1 MSAVLN
7 MSIYR
12 FFIFL
17 FFIFNVKSN
26 DEEMDSLLQGLDKD
40 KLKKLAIFFNSKEK
54 LKKFKDHVQTM
65 ESSEDSLSES
75 NEIEKDV
82 RQTDKDDL
90 LADFSDD
97 VSKEMESVYTDI
109 NGDEFEFENIE
120 PVLEESE
127 EIEMSP
133 FTDEQEAIEEDLN
146 SLETPDMD
154 FFSEDEMIQEASPKF
169 ENEENQENQE
179 EPTILEEIVEKF
191 VKEDEDRKANQG
203 KLLEINYE
211 FKTNRLPIRYPTQNN
226 QNSLTIWGRIR
237 NLIDIDL
244 INNTS
249 VGFQH
254 SMDAQKTI
262 DQILAKNSEKGLS
275 NSNLV

>member
-120 PVLEESE
+120 PFLEESE

-191 VKEDEDRKANQG
+191 VKENEDRKANQG